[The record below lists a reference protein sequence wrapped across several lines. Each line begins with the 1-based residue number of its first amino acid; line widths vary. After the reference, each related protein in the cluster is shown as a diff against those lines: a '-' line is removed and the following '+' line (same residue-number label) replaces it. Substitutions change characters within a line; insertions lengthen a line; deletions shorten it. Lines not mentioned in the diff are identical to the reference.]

1 MNFKNF
7 SEYEINKSGWWVEIS
22 TAMPCCT
29 YYFGP
34 FSSSQSAQ
42 LALAG
47 YIEDL
52 EKEGARD
59 LTLQI
64 KQCQPKKLTIFEDEI
79 DESFLMPFQL
89 SPIVDL
95 KSIA

>member
-1 MNFKNF
+1 MNFKTF
-7 SEYEINKSGWWVEIS
+7 SNYEFSQSGWWVEIA

-34 FSSSQSAQ
+34 FASSKSAQ
-42 LALAG
+42 LSLAG

-64 KQCQPKKLTIFEDEI
+64 KQCTPKKLTIFEEEVDDNSLISFCLFPSI
-79 DESFLMPFQL
+79 DFQ
-89 SPIVDL
+89 
-95 KSIA
+95 SIA

>member
-1 MNFKNF
+1 MNFNSF
-7 SEYEINKSGWWVEIS
+7 SEYESSQTGWWVEIS
-22 TAMPCCT
+22 TALPCCT

-34 FSSSQSAQ
+34 FVSSQSAQ

-64 KQCQPKKLTIFEDEI
+64 KQCQPKKLTIFEEEVDDSI
-79 DESFLMPFQL
+79 LRPFHS
-89 SPIVDL
+89 SPLVDL
-95 KSIA
+95 QSTA